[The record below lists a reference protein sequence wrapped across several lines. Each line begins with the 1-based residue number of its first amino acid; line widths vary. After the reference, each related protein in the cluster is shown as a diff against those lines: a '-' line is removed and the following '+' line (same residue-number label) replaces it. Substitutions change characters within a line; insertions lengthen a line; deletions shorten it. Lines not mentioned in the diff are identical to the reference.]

1 MPTKKMVKGY
11 VSAGHCTPFSRG
23 LPNCCGNAVP
33 CTILYPWWTSH
44 KPTDESESCRLL
56 LGDGVT
62 GWLGLVQVRQSL
74 IQLHLGCL
82 LLTLRGTVQEPK
94 VNRQGPNLGQ
104 KNGFHPQK
112 LRNLEGLTTSF
123 WECLRLETTQTLEGV
138 LLLKGTHWPTTIGTD
153 LAIFSSLAHHKE
165 PVHLRSWRP
174 LLRIRPSDHS
184 PVCAA
189 ANLRLCICILP
200 CSHIAW
206 HSTNPYKSTICTEAI
221 ALHALWQDSVKV
233 FPRVP
238 YQWIQLLAHLL
249 SFLVSLSFLCHD
261 LPNSERRSASMARI
275 AERRAELLWRFWEKP
290 SPLLCMVYQDVLI
303 HIVPQLGIST
313 VFGQIHLSI
322 TPHIHEFSRGTFGL
336 KKKTCSK
343 TDDSDCKFSFG
354 FLQVSQYFLE
364 GFALTAQSVWHNP
377 HLWSFVA
384 GTSWNPLTFESNRC
398 LLQQGCGL
406 LLFGS

>member
-1 MPTKKMVKGY
+1 MNQWCLWTVLSERRHTSTNRKSILPGESGTGRLYRAWSHKKDGQRLHLCRALYSFFPGSPKLLWQR
-11 VSAGHCTPFSRG
+11 CT
-23 LPNCCGNAVP
+23 
-33 CTILYPWWTSH
+33 LYPWWTSH
-44 KPTDESESCRLL
+44 KSTDESESCRLL

-123 WECLRLETTQTLEGV
+123 WECLRFETTQTLEGL

-153 LAIFSSLAHHKE
+153 LAILSSLAHHKE

-206 HSTNPYKSTICTEAI
+206 HSTNPFKSTICTEPI
-221 ALHALWQDSVKV
+221 ALHALWQDSE
-233 FPRVP
+233 
-238 YQWIQLLAHLL
+238 
-249 SFLVSLSFLCHD
+249 S
-261 LPNSERRSASMARI
+261 
-275 AERRAELLWRFWEKP
+275 
-290 SPLLCMVYQDVLI
+290 
-303 HIVPQLGIST
+303 IST
-313 VFGQIHLSI
+313 GPLSVD
-322 TPHIHEFSRGTFGL
+322 PA
-336 KKKTCSK
+336 TCPPAQLSCQPFL
-343 TDDSDCKFSFG
+343 SLPWPVPKFRADG
-354 FLQVSQYFLE
+354 VQ
-364 GFALTAQSVWHNP
+364 HP
-377 HLWSFVA
+377 R
-384 GTSWNPLTFESNRC
+384 P
-398 LLQQGCGL
+398 GL
-406 LLFGS
+406 LKGELSWSGGFGKTPFHYFA